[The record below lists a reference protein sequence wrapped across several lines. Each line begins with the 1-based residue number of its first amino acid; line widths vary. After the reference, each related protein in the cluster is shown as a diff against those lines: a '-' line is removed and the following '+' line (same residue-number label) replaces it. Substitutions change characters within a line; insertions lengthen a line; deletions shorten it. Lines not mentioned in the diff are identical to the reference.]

1 MKILLSVAF
10 LLFTTVDF
18 AQDSSYAQWQLEAQ
32 TNIRMHP
39 KFNNAK
45 KSPEQIAADD
55 KLIAEYVAQEGSRQK
70 ASEKLVLLG
79 FNYLYKDDIKTAM
92 YRFNQAWL
100 LNPENENAFWGFG
113 AIYLSFSDIEKAV
126 AQYDEGLKMNP
137 KSTNLLTDK
146 GTAYMYKYQQ
156 ELLPADMDR
165 AIELLLQ
172 SYAIDKTNQNTV
184 FKLSACYFFKE
195 DCPNALKYLIECEA
209 LGGQPITDEYR
220 DAVKAKC
227 AK

>member
-1 MKILLSVAF
+1 MKIIYSVA
-10 LLFTTVDF
+10 LILMF
-18 AQDSSYAQWQLEAQ
+18 ASVFGQDGSYAQWQLEAQ
-32 TNIRMHP
+32 TNIRLHP

-45 KSPEQIAADD
+45 KTPEQIAADE
-55 KLIAEYVAQEGSRQK
+55 KLIADYIAQEGSRQK
-70 ASEKLVLLG
+70 GSERLVMLG

-100 LNPENENAFWGFG
+100 LNPENEDAFWGFG
-113 AIYLSFSDIEKAV
+113 AIYLSFGDIEKAL

-172 SYAIDKTNQNTV
+172 SYAIDKTNQNTL

-195 DCPNALKYLIECEA
+195 DCPNALKYLNECEA
-209 LGGQPITDEYR
+209 LGGQPVTDEYR
-220 DAVKAKC
+220 VAVKSKC
-227 AK
+227 TK